1 MNKDTKE
8 MDSKEN
14 GQLEREREN
23 EGEKER
29 DRERKIPGDDPLQ
42 EIRSP
47 LVASSRLWSQ
57 VSKNSLKPEK
67 QSNSRSFQRFH
78 GPQF

>member
-8 MDSKEN
+8 MDSKKN
-14 GQLEREREN
+14 GQFERERERDREREN

-29 DRERKIPGDDPLQ
+29 KRERKIPGDDPLQ

-47 LVASSRLWSQ
+47 LVASLRLWSQ

-67 QSNSRSFQRFH
+67 QSNS
-78 GPQF
+78 